1 MNPLSQRNI
10 ILSMLKSGRTVTP
23 MDALNEASSLR
34 LSARIFELK
43 KENWPIECERRDIG
57 DGRVV
62 GHYTLVN
69 NKDLWPD
76 N

>member
-43 KENWPIECERRDIG
+43 EDKWPIECERRDIG

-69 NKDLWPD
+69 NKDLWPE
-76 N
+76 